1 MLNDFNNNK
10 KGKRMKVFGVK
21 DITYS
26 IADVDQKEVIT
37 KAILEKLAQDGIEFE
52 GEGYF
57 DIK

>member
-1 MLNDFNNNK
+1 
-10 KGKRMKVFGVK
+10 MKVFGVK
-21 DITYS
+21 DITYN

-57 DIK
+57 DINITVTPEEWSGY

>member
-1 MLNDFNNNK
+1 
-10 KGKRMKVFGVK
+10 MKVFGVK
-21 DITYS
+21 DITYN

-57 DIK
+57 DINITVTPEKWSGY